1 MLSISDNPICFKQ
14 AGVILMNLRTRMG
27 KYMSDNNNYFTPDDD
42 DEDEDFG
49 FIDFE
54 DDYPALDDDNSDYER
69 QSSEGRR
76 FNTYNDDDDYG
87 SNNSSHH
94 SAGTRFNTYDDDDD
108 YDDYDDEPL
117 DSSKDYQSSKG
128 FFSFLFSEVL
138 SLVKIVVIA
147 VVFALVF
154 TNFIIINAE
163 VPSGSMRD
171 TIWEGD
177 RLFGFRLAYKF
188 SEPKRGDIIIFKF
201 PDDETQNYVKRVI
214 GLPND
219 IVQIKN
225 GRVYINGEELDEPYI
240 KEYIYDDGETHTYI
254 VPDGCYFML
263 GDNRNNSKDS
273 RYWVNTFVKKE
284 KIVAK
289 VVVRYYSGEKSKI
302 DFSLVK

>member
-14 AGVILMNLRTRMG
+14 AGVILMNLCTRMG
-27 KYMSDNNNYFTPDDD
+27 KYMSDNNNYYTPDDD
-42 DEDEDFG
+42 DEDFG

-54 DDYPALDDDNSDYER
+54 DDYPA
-69 QSSEGRR
+69 
-76 FNTYNDDDDYG
+76 DDDDYTDERPSSG
-87 SNNSSHH
+87 SR
-94 SAGTRFNTYDDDDD
+94 RFNTYDDDNDSNNNSHHSGATLFNTYDD
-108 YDDYDDEPL
+108 DDYDDEPV

-240 KEYIYDDGETHTYI
+240 KDHILDDGETYTYI
-254 VPDGCYFML
+254 VPEDSYFML

>member
-14 AGVILMNLRTRMG
+14 AGVILMNLCTRMG

-42 DEDEDFG
+42 DEDFG

-54 DDYPALDDDNSDYER
+54 DDYPA
-69 QSSEGRR
+69 
-76 FNTYNDDDDYG
+76 DDDDYTDERPSSG
-87 SNNSSHH
+87 SR
-94 SAGTRFNTYDDDDD
+94 RFNTYDDDDD
-108 YDDYDDEPL
+108 SNNNSHHSGATLFNTYNDDDYDDEPV

-240 KEYIYDDGETHTYI
+240 KDYILDDGETYTYI
-254 VPDGCYFML
+254 VPEDSYFML

>member
-42 DEDEDFG
+42 DEDFG

-54 DDYPALDDDNSDYER
+54 DDYPA
-69 QSSEGRR
+69 
-76 FNTYNDDDDYG
+76 DDDDYTDERPSSG
-87 SNNSSHH
+87 SR
-94 SAGTRFNTYDDDDD
+94 RFNTYDDDDD
-108 YDDYDDEPL
+108 SNNNSHHSGATLFNTYDDDDDEPV

-240 KEYIYDDGETHTYI
+240 KDYILDDGETYTYI
-254 VPDGCYFML
+254 VPEDSYFML

>member
-14 AGVILMNLRTRMG
+14 ARVILMNLRTRMG

-42 DEDEDFG
+42 DEDFG

-54 DDYPALDDDNSDYER
+54 DDYPALDDDDSDYER
-69 QSSEGRR
+69 QSSESRR

-108 YDDYDDEPL
+108 YDDEPV

-240 KEYIYDDGETHTYI
+240 KDYILDDGETYTYI
-254 VPDGCYFML
+254 VPEDSYFML

>member
-42 DEDEDFG
+42 DEDFG

-54 DDYPALDDDNSDYER
+54 DDYPALDDDDSDYER
-69 QSSEGRR
+69 QSSESRR

-108 YDDYDDEPL
+108 YDDEPV

-147 VVFALVF
+147 VVSALVF

-240 KEYIYDDGETHTYI
+240 KDYILDDGETYTYI
-254 VPDGCYFML
+254 VPEDSYFML

>member
-42 DEDEDFG
+42 DEDFG

-54 DDYPALDDDNSDYER
+54 DDYPAVDDYYTDER
-69 QSSEGRR
+69 PSSGSRR
-76 FNTYNDDDDYG
+76 FNTYDDDDD
-87 SNNSSHH
+87 SNNNSHH
-94 SAGTRFNTYDDDDD
+94 SGATLFNTYDDDDD
-108 YDDYDDEPL
+108 YDDDDEPV

-240 KEYIYDDGETHTYI
+240 KDYILDDGETYTYI
-254 VPDGCYFML
+254 VPEDSYFML

>member
-27 KYMSDNNNYFTPDDD
+27 KYMSDNNNYFTSDDD
-42 DEDEDFG
+42 DEDFG

-54 DDYPALDDDNSDYER
+54 DDYPADDNDYTDER
-69 QSSEGRR
+69 PSSGSRR
-76 FNTYNDDDDYG
+76 FNTYDDDDD
-87 SNNSSHH
+87 SNNNSHH
-94 SAGTRFNTYDDDDD
+94 SGATLFNTYDDDDD
-108 YDDYDDEPL
+108 YDDYDDDEPV

-240 KEYIYDDGETHTYI
+240 KDYILDDGETYTYI
-254 VPDGCYFML
+254 VPEDSYFML

>member
-42 DEDEDFG
+42 DEDFG

-54 DDYPALDDDNSDYER
+54 DDYQA
-69 QSSEGRR
+69 
-76 FNTYNDDDDYG
+76 DDDDYTDERLSSG
-87 SNNSSHH
+87 SR
-94 SAGTRFNTYDDDDD
+94 RFNTYDDDDD
-108 YDDYDDEPL
+108 YDDYDDDEPV

-240 KEYIYDDGETHTYI
+240 KDYILDDGETYTYI
-254 VPDGCYFML
+254 VPEDSYFML

>member
-1 MLSISDNPICFKQ
+1 
-14 AGVILMNLRTRMG
+14 MNLRTRMG

-42 DEDEDFG
+42 DEDFG

-54 DDYPALDDDNSDYER
+54 DDYPALDDDDSDYER
-69 QSSEGRR
+69 QSSESRR

-94 SAGTRFNTYDDDDD
+94 SAGTRFNTYDDDD
-108 YDDYDDEPL
+108 EPV

-240 KEYIYDDGETHTYI
+240 KDYILDDGETYTYI
-254 VPDGCYFML
+254 VPEDSYFML

>member
-42 DEDEDFG
+42 DEDFG

-54 DDYPALDDDNSDYER
+54 DDYPADDDDYTDER
-69 QSSEGRR
+69 PSSGSRR
-76 FNTYNDDDDYG
+76 FNTYDDDDD
-87 SNNSSHH
+87 SNNNSHH
-94 SAGTRFNTYDDDDD
+94 SGATLFNTYDDDDD
-108 YDDYDDEPL
+108 YDDDDEPV

-163 VPSGSMRD
+163 VPSGSMRE

-240 KEYIYDDGETHTYI
+240 KDYILDDGETYTYI
-254 VPDGCYFML
+254 VPEDSYFML

>member
-27 KYMSDNNNYFTPDDD
+27 KYMSDNNNYFTPDDY
-42 DEDEDFG
+42 DEDFG

-54 DDYPALDDDNSDYER
+54 DDYPALDDDDSDYER
-69 QSSEGRR
+69 QSSESRR

-108 YDDYDDEPL
+108 YDDEPV

-240 KEYIYDDGETHTYI
+240 KDYILDDGETYTYI
-254 VPDGCYFML
+254 VPEDSYFML

>member
-42 DEDEDFG
+42 DEDFG

-54 DDYPALDDDNSDYER
+54 DDYPADDDDYTDER
-69 QSSEGRR
+69 PSSGSRR
-76 FNTYNDDDDYG
+76 FNTYDDDDD
-87 SNNSSHH
+87 SNNNSHH
-94 SAGTRFNTYDDDDD
+94 SGATLFNTYDDDDD
-108 YDDYDDEPL
+108 YDDDDEPV

-138 SLVKIVVIA
+138 NLVKIVVIA

-240 KEYIYDDGETHTYI
+240 KDYILDDGETYTYI
-254 VPDGCYFML
+254 VPEDSYFML

>member
-42 DEDEDFG
+42 DEDFG

-54 DDYPALDDDNSDYER
+54 DDYPADDDDYTDER
-69 QSSEGRR
+69 PSSGSRR
-76 FNTYNDDDDYG
+76 FNTYDDDDD
-87 SNNSSHH
+87 SNNNSHH
-94 SAGTRFNTYDDDDD
+94 SGATLFNTYDDDDD
-108 YDDYDDEPL
+108 YDDYDDDEPV

-154 TNFIIINAE
+154 SNFIIINAE

-225 GRVYINGEELDEPYI
+225 GRVYINGEELDDPYI
-240 KEYIYDDGETHTYI
+240 KDYILDDGETYTFI
-254 VPDGCYFML
+254 VPEDSYFML

>member
-42 DEDEDFG
+42 DKDFG

-54 DDYPALDDDNSDYER
+54 DDYPADDDDYTDER
-69 QSSEGRR
+69 PSSGSRR
-76 FNTYNDDDDYG
+76 FNTYDDDDD
-87 SNNSSHH
+87 SNNNSHH
-94 SAGTRFNTYDDDDD
+94 SGATLFNTYDDDDD
-108 YDDYDDEPL
+108 YDDYDDDEPV

-240 KEYIYDDGETHTYI
+240 KDYILDDGETYTYI
-254 VPDGCYFML
+254 VPEDSYFML

>member
-42 DEDEDFG
+42 DEDFG

-54 DDYPALDDDNSDYER
+54 DDYPADDDDYTDER
-69 QSSEGRR
+69 PSSGSRR
-76 FNTYNDDDDYG
+76 FNTYDDDND
-87 SNNSSHH
+87 SNNNSHH
-94 SAGTRFNTYDDDDD
+94 SGATLFNTYDDDDD
-108 YDDYDDEPL
+108 YDDDDEPV

-240 KEYIYDDGETHTYI
+240 KDYILDDGETYTYI
-254 VPDGCYFML
+254 VPEDSYFML

>member
-42 DEDEDFG
+42 DEDFG

-54 DDYPALDDDNSDYER
+54 DDYPADDDDYTDER
-69 QSSEGRR
+69 PSSGSGR
-76 FNTYNDDDDYG
+76 FNTYDDDDD
-87 SNNSSHH
+87 SNNNSHH
-94 SAGTRFNTYDDDDD
+94 SGATLFNTYDDDDD
-108 YDDYDDEPL
+108 YDDYDDDEPV

-240 KEYIYDDGETHTYI
+240 KDYILDDGETYTYI
-254 VPDGCYFML
+254 VPEDSYFML

>member
-42 DEDEDFG
+42 DKDFG

-54 DDYPALDDDNSDYER
+54 DDYPA
-69 QSSEGRR
+69 
-76 FNTYNDDDDYG
+76 DDDDYTDERPSSG
-87 SNNSSHH
+87 SR
-94 SAGTRFNTYDDDDD
+94 RFNTYDDDNDSNNNSHHSGATLFNTYDD
-108 YDDYDDEPL
+108 DDYDDEPV

-240 KEYIYDDGETHTYI
+240 KDYILDDGETYTYI
-254 VPDGCYFML
+254 VPEDSYFML

>member
-14 AGVILMNLRTRMG
+14 AGVILMNLCTRMG

-42 DEDEDFG
+42 DEDFG

-54 DDYPALDDDNSDYER
+54 DDYQAD
-69 QSSEGRR
+69 
-76 FNTYNDDDDYG
+76 NDDYTDERLSSG
-87 SNNSSHH
+87 SR
-94 SAGTRFNTYDDDDD
+94 RFNTYDDDDD
-108 YDDYDDEPL
+108 YDDYDDDEPV

-240 KEYIYDDGETHTYI
+240 KDYILDDGETYTYI
-254 VPDGCYFML
+254 VPEDSYFML

>member
-14 AGVILMNLRTRMG
+14 AGVILMNLCTRMG
-27 KYMSDNNNYFTPDDD
+27 KYMSDNNNYYTPDDD
-42 DEDEDFG
+42 DEDFG

-54 DDYPALDDDNSDYER
+54 DDYPADDDDYTDER
-69 QSSEGRR
+69 LSSGSRR
-76 FNTYNDDDDYG
+76 FNTYDDDDD
-87 SNNSSHH
+87 SNNNSHH
-94 SAGTRFNTYDDDDD
+94 SGATLFNTYDDDDD
-108 YDDYDDEPL
+108 YDDDYDDEPV

-240 KEYIYDDGETHTYI
+240 KDYILDDGETYTYI
-254 VPDGCYFML
+254 VPEDSYFML

>member
-1 MLSISDNPICFKQ
+1 
-14 AGVILMNLRTRMG
+14 MG

-42 DEDEDFG
+42 DEDFG

-54 DDYPALDDDNSDYER
+54 DDYPADDDDYTDERPSSGSRRFNTYDDDNDSNNN
-69 QSSEGRR
+69 SHHSGATL
-76 FNTYNDDDDYG
+76 FNTYNDDDDY
-87 SNNSSHH
+87 
-94 SAGTRFNTYDDDDD
+94 D
-108 YDDYDDEPL
+108 DDYDDEPV

-240 KEYIYDDGETHTYI
+240 KDYILDDGETYTYI
-254 VPDGCYFML
+254 VPEDSYFML

-284 KIVAK
+284 KIVHFKQFQSLIFVA
-289 VVVRYYSGEKSKI
+289 RREISYHEKNQ
-302 DFSLVK
+302 VK

>member
-42 DEDEDFG
+42 DEDFG

-54 DDYPALDDDNSDYER
+54 DDYPADDDDYTDER
-69 QSSEGRR
+69 PSSGSRR
-76 FNTYNDDDDYG
+76 FNTYDDDND
-87 SNNSSHH
+87 SNNNSHH
-94 SAGTRFNTYDDDDD
+94 SGATLFNTYDDDDD
-108 YDDYDDEPL
+108 YDDEPV

-240 KEYIYDDGETHTYI
+240 KDYILDDGETYTYI
-254 VPDGCYFML
+254 VPEDSYFML

>member
-42 DEDEDFG
+42 DEDFG

-54 DDYPALDDDNSDYER
+54 DDYPADDDNYTDER
-69 QSSEGRR
+69 PSSGSRR
-76 FNTYNDDDDYG
+76 FNTYDDDDD
-87 SNNSSHH
+87 SNNNSHH
-94 SAGTRFNTYDDDDD
+94 SGATLFNTYDDDDD
-108 YDDYDDEPL
+108 YDDDDEPV

-240 KEYIYDDGETHTYI
+240 KDYILDDGETYTYI
-254 VPDGCYFML
+254 VPEDSYFML

>member
-1 MLSISDNPICFKQ
+1 
-14 AGVILMNLRTRMG
+14 MNLRTRMG

-42 DEDEDFG
+42 DEDFG

-54 DDYPALDDDNSDYER
+54 DDYPADDDDYTDER
-69 QSSEGRR
+69 PSSGSRR
-76 FNTYNDDDDYG
+76 FNTYDDDDD
-87 SNNSSHH
+87 SNNNSHH
-94 SAGTRFNTYDDDDD
+94 SGATLFNTYDDDDD
-108 YDDYDDEPL
+108 YDDDDEPV

-240 KEYIYDDGETHTYI
+240 KDYILDDGETYTYI
-254 VPDGCYFML
+254 VPEDSYFML

>member
-14 AGVILMNLRTRMG
+14 AGVILMNLCTRMG

-42 DEDEDFG
+42 DEDFG

-54 DDYPALDDDNSDYER
+54 NDYPADDDDYTDERLSSGSRRFNTYDDNDDSNNNSHH
-69 QSSEGRR
+69 SGATL
-76 FNTYNDDDDYG
+76 FNTYNDDDDY
-87 SNNSSHH
+87 
-94 SAGTRFNTYDDDDD
+94 
-108 YDDYDDEPL
+108 DDEPV

-240 KEYIYDDGETHTYI
+240 KDYILDDGETYTYI
-254 VPDGCYFML
+254 VPEDSYFML

>member
-14 AGVILMNLRTRMG
+14 AGVILMNLCTRMG
-27 KYMSDNNNYFTPDDD
+27 KYMSDNNNYYTPDDD
-42 DEDEDFG
+42 DEDFG

-54 DDYPALDDDNSDYER
+54 DDYPA
-69 QSSEGRR
+69 
-76 FNTYNDDDDYG
+76 DDDDYTDERPSSG
-87 SNNSSHH
+87 SR
-94 SAGTRFNTYDDDDD
+94 RFNTYDDDNDSNNNSHHSGATLFNTYDD
-108 YDDYDDEPL
+108 DDYDDEPV

-240 KEYIYDDGETHTYI
+240 KDYILDDGETYTYI
-254 VPDGCYFML
+254 VPEDSYFML

>member
-27 KYMSDNNNYFTPDDD
+27 KFMSDNNNYFTPDDD
-42 DEDEDFG
+42 DEDFG

-54 DDYPALDDDNSDYER
+54 DDYPALDDDDSDYER
-69 QSSEGRR
+69 QSSESRR

-94 SAGTRFNTYDDDDD
+94 SAGTRFNTYDDDD
-108 YDDYDDEPL
+108 EPV

-240 KEYIYDDGETHTYI
+240 KDYILDDGETYTYI
-254 VPDGCYFML
+254 VPEDSYFML

>member
-42 DEDEDFG
+42 DEDFG

-54 DDYPALDDDNSDYER
+54 DDYPALDDDDSDYER
-69 QSSEGRR
+69 QSSESRR

-94 SAGTRFNTYDDDDD
+94 SVGTRFNTYDDDDD
-108 YDDYDDEPL
+108 YDDEPV

-240 KEYIYDDGETHTYI
+240 KDYILDDGETYTYI
-254 VPDGCYFML
+254 VPEDSYFML

>member
-42 DEDEDFG
+42 DEDFG

-54 DDYPALDDDNSDYER
+54 DDYPA
-69 QSSEGRR
+69 
-76 FNTYNDDDDYG
+76 DDDDYTDERPSSG
-87 SNNSSHH
+87 SR
-94 SAGTRFNTYDDDDD
+94 RFNTYDDDDD
-108 YDDYDDEPL
+108 SNNNSHHSGATLFNTYDDADDYDDEPV

-240 KEYIYDDGETHTYI
+240 KDYILDDGETYTYI
-254 VPDGCYFML
+254 VPEDSYFML

>member
-42 DEDEDFG
+42 DEDFG

-54 DDYPALDDDNSDYER
+54 DDYPA
-69 QSSEGRR
+69 
-76 FNTYNDDDDYG
+76 DDDDYTDERP
-87 SNNSSHH
+87 SS
-94 SAGTRFNTYDDDDD
+94 GNRRFNTYDDDDD
-108 YDDYDDEPL
+108 YDDYDDDEPV

-240 KEYIYDDGETHTYI
+240 KDYILDDGETYTYI
-254 VPDGCYFML
+254 VPEDSYFML

>member
-42 DEDEDFG
+42 DKDFG

-54 DDYPALDDDNSDYER
+54 DDYPA
-69 QSSEGRR
+69 
-76 FNTYNDDDDYG
+76 DDDDYTDERPSSG
-87 SNNSSHH
+87 SR
-94 SAGTRFNTYDDDDD
+94 RFNTYDDDDD
-108 YDDYDDEPL
+108 YDDYDDDEPV

-219 IVQIKN
+219 IVQNKN

-240 KEYIYDDGETHTYI
+240 KDYILDDGETYTYI
-254 VPDGCYFML
+254 VPEDSYFML

>member
-14 AGVILMNLRTRMG
+14 AVVILMNLRTRMG

-42 DEDEDFG
+42 DKDFG

-54 DDYPALDDDNSDYER
+54 DDYPA
-69 QSSEGRR
+69 
-76 FNTYNDDDDYG
+76 DDDDYTDERPSSG
-87 SNNSSHH
+87 SR
-94 SAGTRFNTYDDDDD
+94 RFNTYDDDDD
-108 YDDYDDEPL
+108 YDDYDDDEPV

-240 KEYIYDDGETHTYI
+240 KDYILDDGETYTYI
-254 VPDGCYFML
+254 VPEDSYFML

>member
-1 MLSISDNPICFKQ
+1 VLSISDNPICFKQ

-42 DEDEDFG
+42 DEDFG

-54 DDYPALDDDNSDYER
+54 DDYPADDDDYTDER
-69 QSSEGRR
+69 PSSGSRR
-76 FNTYNDDDDYG
+76 FNTYDDDDD
-87 SNNSSHH
+87 SNNNSHH
-94 SAGTRFNTYDDDDD
+94 SGATLFNTYDDDDD
-108 YDDYDDEPL
+108 YDDDDEPV

-240 KEYIYDDGETHTYI
+240 KDYILDDGETYTYI
-254 VPDGCYFML
+254 VPEDSYFML

>member
-42 DEDEDFG
+42 DKDFG

-54 DDYPALDDDNSDYER
+54 DDYPA
-69 QSSEGRR
+69 
-76 FNTYNDDDDYG
+76 DDDDYTDERPSSG
-87 SNNSSHH
+87 SR
-94 SAGTRFNTYDDDDD
+94 RFNTYDDDDD
-108 YDDYDDEPL
+108 YDDYDDDEPV

-128 FFSFLFSEVL
+128 FFSFLYSEVL

-240 KEYIYDDGETHTYI
+240 KDYILDDGETYTYI
-254 VPDGCYFML
+254 VPEDSYFML

>member
-42 DEDEDFG
+42 DEDFG

-54 DDYPALDDDNSDYER
+54 DDYPADDDDYTDER
-69 QSSEGRR
+69 PSSGSRR
-76 FNTYNDDDDYG
+76 FNTYDDDDD
-87 SNNSSHH
+87 SNNNSHH
-94 SAGTRFNTYDDDDD
+94 SGATLFNTYDDDDD
-108 YDDYDDEPL
+108 YDDEPV

-201 PDDETQNYVKRVI
+201 PDEETQNYVKRVI

-240 KEYIYDDGETHTYI
+240 KDYILDDGETYTYI
-254 VPDGCYFML
+254 VPEDSYFML

>member
-14 AGVILMNLRTRMG
+14 AGVILMNLCTRMG
-27 KYMSDNNNYFTPDDD
+27 KYMSDNNNYYTPDDD
-42 DEDEDFG
+42 DEDFG

-54 DDYPALDDDNSDYER
+54 DDYPA
-69 QSSEGRR
+69 
-76 FNTYNDDDDYG
+76 DDDDYTDERPSSG
-87 SNNSSHH
+87 SR
-94 SAGTRFNTYDDDDD
+94 RFNTYDDDNDSNNNSHHSGATLFNTYDD
-108 YDDYDDEPL
+108 DDNYDDYDDDEPV

-240 KEYIYDDGETHTYI
+240 KDYILDDGETYTYI
-254 VPDGCYFML
+254 VPEDSYFML

>member
-42 DEDEDFG
+42 DEDFG

-54 DDYPALDDDNSDYER
+54 DDYPALDDDDSDYER
-69 QSSEGRR
+69 QSSESRR

-108 YDDYDDEPL
+108 YDDEPV

-240 KEYIYDDGETHTYI
+240 KDYILDDGETYTYI
-254 VPDGCYFML
+254 VPEDSYFML

-302 DFSLVK
+302 DFSLVQ